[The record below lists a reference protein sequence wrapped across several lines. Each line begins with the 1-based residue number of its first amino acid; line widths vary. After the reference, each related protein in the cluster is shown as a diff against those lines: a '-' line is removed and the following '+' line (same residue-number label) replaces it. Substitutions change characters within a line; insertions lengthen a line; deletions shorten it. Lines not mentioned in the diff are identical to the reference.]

1 MELGLWLVKR
11 DSGEGRDAGMGMQ
24 IRWMGLCFSWSPCVS
39 CSGRSEGFDMRRWL
53 QAGLG
58 VVNSDLS
65 LHLSPWLHAYRLN
78 YNVAADFGA
87 ILSAFLLHLDS
98 LAKRR

>member
-1 MELGLWLVKR
+1 
-11 DSGEGRDAGMGMQ
+11 MGMQ
-24 IRWMGLCFSWSPCVS
+24 IRWMGLCFSWSLCVS

-58 VVNSDLS
+58 VVIPDLS
-65 LHLSPWLHAYRLN
+65 LPPRCYRLN

-87 ILSAFLLHLDS
+87 TLGAFLLHLDS